1 MVLIYTLAALLS
13 FTGCNGGRNTGWN
26 SEDVRWFLEQHDD
39 LKTKYF
45 VGKFGVDSH
54 PSGWDHG
61 AYLRAYIDMYEATH
75 DIRILRDLNELLRI
89 VADGNDALT
98 GRVDD
103 RTNTVLPGWGTR
115 EYEYGPNGD
124 ERYSDMLT
132 NALYAYPLAAF
143 ARIVYEHPYLQS
155 EFGADADRYYQM
167 VRELYQAQAPF
178 VRDERS
184 PYRDGTEGMYY
195 AYPGNYYEDREDL
208 SGVEAPINI
217 TAIIAEP
224 LVELYRASEAA
235 GQANEEYRN
244 TVEKVGHYIWHNMR
258 LETTEAGDAYLVWC
272 YWPADID
279 PDSRR
284 MEDPTHGARVA
295 EFIVSLYD
303 AGLRSRWTKEK
314 LQYLANTFTC
324 GAAIGGNKFAN
335 YIDGTGG
342 TYDNDAAT
350 LYEWLELQRYSY
362 NSSRGTIKRYLLDAM
377 GAEGEDAK
385 YNLAVFAKFVRYGSD

>member
-1 MVLIYTLAALLS
+1 MDARKYRFMVLIYTLAALLS
-13 FTGCNGGRNTGWN
+13 FTGCNGGRDTGWN
-26 SEDVRWFLEQHDD
+26 SEDVQWFLEQHGD

-45 VGKFGVDSH
+45 VGKFGVDSN

-167 VRELYQAQAPF
+167 VREFYQAQAPF

-184 PYRDGTEGMYY
+184 PYSDGKEGMYY
-195 AYPGNYYEDREDL
+195 AYPGN
-208 SGVEAPINI
+208 
-217 TAIIAEP
+217 
-224 LVELYRASEAA
+224 
-235 GQANEEYRN
+235 
-244 TVEKVGHYIWHNMR
+244 
-258 LETTEAGDAYLVWC
+258 
-272 YWPADID
+272 
-279 PDSRR
+279 
-284 MEDPTHGARVA
+284 
-295 EFIVSLYD
+295 
-303 AGLRSRWTKEK
+303 
-314 LQYLANTFTC
+314 
-324 GAAIGGNKFAN
+324 
-335 YIDGTGG
+335 
-342 TYDNDAAT
+342 
-350 LYEWLELQRYSY
+350 
-362 NSSRGTIKRYLLDAM
+362 
-377 GAEGEDAK
+377 
-385 YNLAVFAKFVRYGSD
+385 